1 MSSHLFVGEEHL
13 RAGRLDEALQS
24 FELAIESAPDDHRAI
39 YYSAL
44 THLKLSQ
51 ETTALLQF
59 NRALE
64 LSPDNANYISDLAV
78 AKLRLGDNGGA
89 LRDLD
94 RCVQLDPSNSYR
106 YSLRAFARNSAGDVA
121 GAIED
126 YRKAV
131 DLDPEDSIAYNNL
144 GLAEEM
150 LGYNDR
156 AQQNFATADRLAGI
170 QTAPKDHTIRF
181 DHKKTEVLEQMTV
194 ENDRPTTYLEVVK
207 RIFTRKADRKEFLD
221 FLGSMFKPSAK

>member
-1 MSSHLFVGEEHL
+1 M
-13 RAGRLDEALQS
+13 DEALQS

-207 RIFTRKADRKEFLD
+207 RIFTRKADRNEFLD